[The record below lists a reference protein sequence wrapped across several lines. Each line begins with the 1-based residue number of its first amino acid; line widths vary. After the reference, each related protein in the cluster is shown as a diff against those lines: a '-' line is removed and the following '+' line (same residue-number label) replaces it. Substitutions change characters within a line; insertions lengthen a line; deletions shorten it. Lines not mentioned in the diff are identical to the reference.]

1 MLERQLRQE
10 RMIHRLIYESRGC
23 AHCSCHTWSI
33 ALPAPAVRA
42 RWAQE
47 YLDRRVHEAYLW
59 HLLNTKAWKESQ
71 SRPAVGVNSAG
82 RLMNHGTQ
90 KE

>member
-1 MLERQLRQE
+1 MIERQPPQE
-10 RMIHRLIYESRGC
+10 SMIHRLVYDSRGC
-23 AHCSCHTWSI
+23 AHCSCDTWSI

-42 RWAQE
+42 RWVQA
-47 YLDRRVHEAYLW
+47 YLDRRVHEAYQGHVLI
-59 HLLNTKAWKESQ
+59 TEARTESQ
-71 SRPAVGVNSAG
+71 SRPAVRVRCAG